1 MDLGMFV
8 SIGMIIVSLLAGLL
22 FGLWKKRFSDREKKT
37 VSIAMTGMV
46 IVLIFAMGVKTG
58 LNQGVMDNLGTY
70 GLKSLLLALG
80 AIAGSLLF
88 VVVFDRM
95 FLRSVQK

>member
-1 MDLGMFV
+1 M
-8 SIGMIIVSLLAGLL
+8 GL
-22 FGLWKKRFSDREKKT
+22 
-37 VSIAMTGMV
+37 
-46 IVLIFAMGVKTG
+46 KTG
-58 LNQGVMDNLGTY
+58 LNREVMDNLGTY

-88 VVVFDRM
+88 VVAFDRL